1 MGIVVIICMETV
13 TTTNINI
20 TTRPTFIISLSA
32 LLVGDY
38 HYLPLYTIGIGQENT
53 ISLLPQNTFVD
64 VDVLF
69 PFLLTR
75 TRAHKGQKIQVSINR

>member
-1 MGIVVIICMETV
+1 METV

-38 HYLPLYTIGIGQENT
+38 HCLPLHAVGIGQENT
-53 ISLLPQNTFVD
+53 NSLLPQNTFVD

-69 PFLLTR
+69 PFLLLDQGTQGPKNSSF
-75 TRAHKGQKIQVSINR
+75 HKQMT